1 MGNTEN
7 DKRNRS
13 IGAFIGLAIGDALGA
28 PIQFQ
33 RRDTYEHV
41 FGYTAGGTYQLD
53 PGYWTDD
60 TSMALCLAE
69 TLIEKGC
76 YDPIDFGDRL
86 VRWVDEGY
94 NSSLP
99 KCFDIGQTTLR
110 AIGAYRR
117 FGHEECGVTGEWA
130 GGNGSIMRLAP
141 VPIFYQ
147 EDDRLADEISVSQ
160 GILTHNHEV
169 PNDGCRLLSAII
181 LEGIKTGDKDAA
193 LSSVEILHVADKI
206 SHVRNRDYEEKVRDE
221 IKSDGYVVSTLEAAM
236 WSVWK
241 TDNFKDALLLAVN
254 LGDDADTVGAVAGQI
269 AGAIYGL
276 EGIPDDW
283 VSELVE
289 GRRILDLGELL
300 FEKRYKRE
308 SFG

>member
-1 MGNTEN
+1 M
-7 DKRNRS
+7 
-13 IGAFIGLAIGDALGA
+13 GLAIGDALGA
-28 PIQFQ
+28 PIQFM

-41 FGYTAGGTYQLD
+41 LGYTAGGTYQLD

-69 TLIEKGC
+69 TLIEKGR

-147 EDDRLADEISVSQ
+147 EDGRLADEISVSQ

-193 LSSVEILHVADKI
+193 LSSVETLHVADKI

-241 TDNFKDALLLAVN
+241 TNNFRDALLLAVN

-269 AGAIYGL
+269 AGAIYGVDEIPEEWKTGL
-276 EGIPDDW
+276 AEGN
-283 VSELVE
+283 
-289 GRRILDLGELL
+289 RILNLGQQL
-300 FEKRYKRE
+300 FDCRRSHGK
-308 SFG
+308 

>member
-1 MGNTEN
+1 MTYEPNG
-7 DKRNRS
+7 RRSRS
-13 IGAFIGLAIGDALGA
+13 IGAFVGLAIGDALGA
-28 PIQFQ
+28 PIQFK

-41 FGYTAGGTYQLD
+41 SGYTAGGTYQLE

-69 TLIEKGC
+69 TLLSKGN
-76 YDPIDFGDRL
+76 YDPVDFGDRL

-117 FGHEECGVTGEWA
+117 YGHDDCGVTGEWA

-147 EDDRLADEISVSQ
+147 EFGEFAEQVSVTQ

-169 PNDGCRLLSAII
+169 PNDGCRLLSKII
-181 LEGIKTGDKDAA
+181 VEGIRTGDKHAA
-193 LSSVEILHVADKI
+193 LSSVETLQVADKI
-206 SHVRNRDYEEKVRDE
+206 LHVKNREYEEKDRNH

-269 AGAIYGL
+269 AGAIYGI
-276 EGIPDDW
+276 EEIPKEW
-283 VSELVE
+283 VSDLTQSP
-289 GRRILDLGELL
+289 RILEYGQKL
-300 FEKRYKRE
+300 FEQRHTP
-308 SFG
+308 

>member
-1 MGNTEN
+1 MKNLNSE
-7 DKRNRS
+7 KRSRS
-13 IGAFIGLAIGDALGA
+13 MGAFVGLAIGDALGA
-28 PIQFQ
+28 PIQFK

-41 FGYTAGGTYQLD
+41 SGYTAGGTYDLN

-69 TLIEKGC
+69 TLLEKGD

-117 FGHEECGVTGEWA
+117 YGHKECGVTGEWTC
-130 GGNGSIMRLAP
+130 GNGSIMRLSP
-141 VPIFYQ
+141 VPIFFQ
-147 EDDRLADEISVSQ
+147 DAGDLADQLAVTQ

-169 PNDGCRLLSAII
+169 PNDGCRLLSKII
-181 LEGIKTGDKDAA
+181 IEGIRSGDKEAA
-193 LSSVEILHVADKI
+193 LSSVQSLSVADKI
-206 SHVRNRDYEEKVRDE
+206 AHVKNREYESKERGD

-241 TDNFKDALLLAVN
+241 TDNFRDALLLAVN

-269 AGAIYGL
+269 AGAIYGVD
-276 EGIPDDW
+276 GIAEDW
-283 VSELVE
+283 VSGLVE
-289 GRRILDLGELL
+289 SDRIFGMAA
-300 FEKRYKRE
+300 RIYE
-308 SFG
+308 SRWHR

>member
-1 MGNTEN
+1 MESTEN
-7 DKRNRS
+7 EKRNRS
-13 IGAFIGLAIGDALGA
+13 IGAFVGLAIGDALGA
-28 PIQFQ
+28 PIQFM

-41 FGYTAGGTYQLD
+41 TGYSAGGTYNLD

-69 TLIEKGC
+69 TLLSKGS
-76 YDPIDFGDRL
+76 YDPVDFGDRL

-110 AIGAYRR
+110 AISAYRR
-117 FGHEECGVTGEWA
+117 FGHEDCGVTGEWA

-147 EDDRLADEISVSQ
+147 EDNRLADEVSVTQ

-169 PNDGCRLLSAII
+169 PNDGCRLLSKII
-181 LEGIKTGDKDAA
+181 FEGIRTGDKGAA
-193 LSSVEILHVADKI
+193 LSSVETLRVADKI
-206 SHVRNRDYEEKVRDE
+206 SHVRNREYEKKERDD

-241 TDNFKDALLLAVN
+241 TDNFEDALLLAVN

-269 AGAIYGL
+269 AGAVYGFD
-276 EGIPDDW
+276 GIPNEW
-283 VSELVE
+283 VSGLAESA
-289 GRRILDLGELL
+289 RILDIGHQL
-300 FEKRYKRE
+300 FERRRSHE
-308 SFG
+308 

>member
-7 DKRNRS
+7 DKRDRS
-13 IGAFIGLAIGDALGA
+13 IGAFMGLAIGDALGA
-28 PIQFQ
+28 PIQFM

-69 TLIEKGC
+69 TLIEKGR

-181 LEGIKTGDKDAA
+181 LEGIRTGDKDAA
-193 LSSVEILHVADKI
+193 LRSVETLHVADKI
-206 SHVRNRDYEEKVRDE
+206 SHVRNRDYEKKVRDE

-241 TDNFKDALLLAVN
+241 TDNFRDALLLAVN

-269 AGAIYGL
+269 AGAIYGVDETPKEWISDL
-276 EGIPDDW
+276 AEGN
-283 VSELVE
+283 
-289 GRRILDLGELL
+289 RILNLGQQL
-300 FEKRYKRE
+300 FDCRWSHGK
-308 SFG
+308 

>member
-1 MGNTEN
+1 M
-7 DKRNRS
+7 
-13 IGAFIGLAIGDALGA
+13 GLAIGDALGA
-28 PIQFQ
+28 PIQFM

-69 TLIEKGC
+69 TLIEKNR

-147 EDDRLADEISVSQ
+147 EDGRLADEISVSQ

-193 LSSVEILHVADKI
+193 LSSVETLHVADKI

-241 TDNFKDALLLAVN
+241 TNNFRDALLLAVN
-254 LGDDADTVGAVAGQI
+254 LGDDADTVGAVTGQI
-269 AGAIYGL
+269 AGAIYGVDEIPKEWITDL
-276 EGIPDDW
+276 AEGN
-283 VSELVE
+283 
-289 GRRILDLGELL
+289 RILNLGQQL
-300 FEKRYKRE
+300 FDCRWSHGK
-308 SFG
+308 

>member
-1 MGNTEN
+1 MSNSNE
-7 DKRNRS
+7 KQKSRS
-13 IGAFIGLAIGDALGA
+13 IGALVGLAVGDALGA
-28 PIQFQ
+28 PIQFR

-41 FGYTAGGTYQLD
+41 SGYTAGGTYNLD

-69 TLIEKGC
+69 TLLKVGS

-110 AIGAYRR
+110 AIGNYRR
-117 FGHEECGVTGEWA
+117 HGPENSGVTGEWA
-130 GGNGSIMRLAP
+130 GGNGSIMRLSP

-147 EDDRLADEISVSQ
+147 DHPDKAEVISAMQ
-160 GILTHNHEV
+160 GTLTHNHEV
-169 PNDGCRLLSAII
+169 PNDGCRLLSRI
-181 LEGIKTGDKDAA
+181 LISGIQTGSKEDA
-193 LSSVEILHVADKI
+193 LDSVNDLDVAENILHVSDQAYESKD
-206 SHVRNRDYEEKVRDE
+206 RND

-241 TDNFKDALLLAVN
+241 TDNFRDALLLAVN

-269 AGAIYGL
+269 AGAIYGI
-276 EGIPDDW
+276 EGIPPEW
-283 VSELVE
+283 ISGMVE
-289 GRRILDLGELL
+289 SSRIMNLGEQL
-300 FEKRYKRE
+300 FDQRYG
-308 SFG
+308 S

>member
-1 MGNTEN
+1 MTIHLKGR
-7 DKRNRS
+7 RNRS

-28 PIQFQ
+28 PIQFK
-33 RRDTYEHV
+33 RRDTYQHV
-41 FGYTAGGTYQLD
+41 SGYTAGGTYSLD

-69 TLIEKGC
+69 TLLEKQE
-76 YDPIDFGDRL
+76 YDPIDFGERL
-86 VRWVDEGY
+86 VRWVEDGY

-110 AIGAYRR
+110 AIGEFRR
-117 FGHEECGVTGEWA
+117 HGPDECGVTGEWA

-141 VPIFYQ
+141 VPIYFQ
-147 EDDRLADEISVSQ
+147 NNPAEAVAVSVTQ

-169 PNDGCRLLSAII
+169 PNDACSMLCKIL
-181 LEGIKTGDKDAA
+181 LEGINTGDTTATLSAVQSADVAEKLRHIKD
-193 LSSVEILHVADKI
+193 LKFKEKE
-206 SHVRNRDYEEKVRDE
+206 RDD

-236 WSVWK
+236 WAVWK

-269 AGAIYGL
+269 AGSVYGL
-276 EGIPDDW
+276 DQIPSEW
-283 VSELVE
+283 VSGLVE
-289 GRRILDLGELL
+289 NERILKLGEEL
-300 FEKRYKRE
+300 FDRQN
-308 SFG
+308 

>member
-1 MGNTEN
+1 MGNAEN
-7 DKRNRS
+7 DKRDRS
-13 IGAFIGLAIGDALGA
+13 IGALMGLAIGDALGA
-28 PIQFQ
+28 PIQFM

-69 TLIEKGC
+69 TLIEKGR

-147 EDDRLADEISVSQ
+147 EGDRLADEISVSQ

-193 LSSVEILHVADKI
+193 LSSVETLHVADKI
-206 SHVRNRDYEEKVRDE
+206 SHVRNRDYEQKVRDE

-241 TDNFKDALLLAVN
+241 TDNFNDALLLAVN

-269 AGAIYGL
+269 AGAIYGVDEIPEEWMTGL
-276 EGIPDDW
+276 AEG
-283 VSELVE
+283 S
-289 GRRILDLGELL
+289 RILNLGQQL
-300 FEKRYKRE
+300 FDCRWSHGK
-308 SFG
+308 

>member
-1 MGNTEN
+1 MTYEPNG
-7 DKRNRS
+7 RRSRS
-13 IGAFIGLAIGDALGA
+13 IGAFVGLAIGDALGA
-28 PIQFQ
+28 PIQFK

-41 FGYTAGGTYQLD
+41 SGYTAGGTYQLE

-69 TLIEKGC
+69 TLLSKGN
-76 YDPIDFGDRL
+76 YDPVDFGDRL

-117 FGHEECGVTGEWA
+117 HGHDDCGITGEWA

-147 EDDRLADEISVSQ
+147 EFSEFAEQVSVTQ

-169 PNDGCRLLSAII
+169 PNDGCRLLSKII
-181 LEGIKTGDKDAA
+181 IEGIRTGDKHAA
-193 LSSVEILHVADKI
+193 LSSVETLQVADKI
-206 SHVRNRDYEEKVRDE
+206 LHVKNREYEEKDRNR

-269 AGAIYGL
+269 AGAIYGI
-276 EGIPDDW
+276 EEIPKEW
-283 VSELVE
+283 VSDLTQSP
-289 GRRILDLGELL
+289 RILEYSQKL
-300 FEKRYKRE
+300 FEQRHTP
-308 SFG
+308 

>member
-1 MGNTEN
+1 M
-7 DKRNRS
+7 
-13 IGAFIGLAIGDALGA
+13 GLAIGDALGA
-28 PIQFQ
+28 PIQFM

-69 TLIEKGC
+69 TLIEKGR

-147 EDDRLADEISVSQ
+147 EGDRLADEISVSQ

-193 LSSVEILHVADKI
+193 LSSVETLHVADKI
-206 SHVRNRDYEEKVRDE
+206 SHVRNRDYEQKVRDE

-241 TDNFKDALLLAVN
+241 TDNFNDALLLAVN

-269 AGAIYGL
+269 AGAIYGVDEIPEEWMTGL
-276 EGIPDDW
+276 AEG
-283 VSELVE
+283 S
-289 GRRILDLGELL
+289 RILNLGQQL
-300 FEKRYKRE
+300 FDCRWSHGK
-308 SFG
+308 

>member
-1 MGNTEN
+1 M
-7 DKRNRS
+7 
-13 IGAFIGLAIGDALGA
+13 GLAIGDALGA
-28 PIQFQ
+28 PIQFK
-33 RRDTYEHV
+33 RRDSYEHV

-69 TLIEKGC
+69 TLLEKGH
-76 YDPIDFGDRL
+76 YDPVDFGDRL

-147 EDDRLADEISVSQ
+147 EDDRLADEISVIQ

-181 LEGIKTGDKDAA
+181 LEGIRTGNKDAA
-193 LSSVEILHVADKI
+193 LSAVEALHVADKI
-206 SHVRNRDYEEKVRDE
+206 SHVKNRDYVEKDRDQ

-283 VSELVE
+283 ISELVE
-289 GRRILDLGELL
+289 GRRILDLGERV
-300 FEKRYKRE
+300 FERRYKHE

>member
-1 MGNTEN
+1 MTYEPNG
-7 DKRNRS
+7 RRSRS
-13 IGAFIGLAIGDALGA
+13 IGAFVGLAIGDALGA
-28 PIQFQ
+28 PIQFK

-41 FGYTAGGTYQLD
+41 SGYTAGGTYQLE

-69 TLIEKGC
+69 TLLSKRN
-76 YDPIDFGDRL
+76 YDPVDFGDRL

-117 FGHEECGVTGEWA
+117 YGHDDCGVTGEWA

-147 EDDRLADEISVSQ
+147 EFGEFAEQVSVTQ

-169 PNDGCRLLSAII
+169 PNDGCRLLSKII
-181 LEGIKTGDKDAA
+181 VEGIRTGDKHAA
-193 LSSVEILHVADKI
+193 LSSVETLQVADKI
-206 SHVRNRDYEEKVRDE
+206 LHVKNREYEEKDRNH

-269 AGAIYGL
+269 AGAIYGI
-276 EGIPDDW
+276 EEIPKEW
-283 VSELVE
+283 VSDLTQSP
-289 GRRILDLGELL
+289 RILEYGQKL
-300 FEKRYKRE
+300 FEQRHTP
-308 SFG
+308 

>member
-7 DKRNRS
+7 NKRDRS
-13 IGAFIGLAIGDALGA
+13 IGALLGLAIGDALGA
-28 PIQFQ
+28 PIQFM

-69 TLIEKGC
+69 TLIEKGR

-147 EDDRLADEISVSQ
+147 EDGRLADEISVSQ

-193 LSSVEILHVADKI
+193 LNSVETLHVADKI

-241 TDNFKDALLLAVN
+241 TDNFRDALLLAVN

-269 AGAIYGL
+269 AGAIYGVDEIPEEWITDL
-276 EGIPDDW
+276 AEGN
-283 VSELVE
+283 
-289 GRRILDLGELL
+289 RILNLGQQL
-300 FEKRYKRE
+300 FDCRWSHGK
-308 SFG
+308 

>member
-7 DKRNRS
+7 NKRDRS
-13 IGAFIGLAIGDALGA
+13 IGALMGLAIGDALGA
-28 PIQFQ
+28 PIQFM

-69 TLIEKGC
+69 TLIEKNR

-147 EDDRLADEISVSQ
+147 EDGRLADEISVSQ

-193 LSSVEILHVADKI
+193 LSSVETLHVADKI

-241 TDNFKDALLLAVN
+241 TNNFRDALLLAVN
-254 LGDDADTVGAVAGQI
+254 LGDDADTVGAVTGQI
-269 AGAIYGL
+269 AGAIYGVDEIPKEWITDL
-276 EGIPDDW
+276 AEGN
-283 VSELVE
+283 
-289 GRRILDLGELL
+289 RILNLGQQL
-300 FEKRYKRE
+300 FDCRWSHGK
-308 SFG
+308 

>member
-1 MGNTEN
+1 MNNGSKNQKT
-7 DKRNRS
+7 RS
-13 IGAFIGLAIGDALGA
+13 VGAFVGLAIGDALGA
-28 PIQFQ
+28 PIQFK

-41 FGYTAGGTYQLD
+41 TGYTAGGTYQLD

-69 TLIEKGC
+69 TLIEKGE
-76 YDPIDFGDRL
+76 YDPIDFGNRL

-117 FGHEECGVTGEWA
+117 FGPEACGVTGEWA

-147 EDDRLADEISVSQ
+147 EDVELSGQVAVTQ

-169 PNDGCRLLSAII
+169 PNDGCLLLSKII
-181 LEGIKTGDKDAA
+181 IEGIRTGNKDTT
-193 LSSVEILHVADKI
+193 LSSVETLHVADKI
-206 SHVRNRDYEEKVRDE
+206 SHVKSREYEEKDRDD

-269 AGAIYGL
+269 AGAIYGVDEIPEEWIVGL
-276 EGIPDDW
+276 AEG
-283 VSELVE
+283 S
-289 GRRILDLGELL
+289 RILDIGQQL
-300 FEKRYKRE
+300 FDCRWPHE
-308 SFG
+308 

>member
-1 MGNTEN
+1 MTYDPNG
-7 DKRNRS
+7 RRSRS
-13 IGAFIGLAIGDALGA
+13 IGAFVGLAIGDALGA
-28 PIQFQ
+28 PIQFK

-41 FGYTAGGTYQLD
+41 SGYTAGGTYQLD

-69 TLIEKGC
+69 TLLSKGT
-76 YDPIDFGDRL
+76 YDPVDFGDRL
-86 VRWVDEGY
+86 VRWVEEGY

-289 GRRILDLGELL
+289 GRKILDLGELL